1 MRDIKFRGIDNNN
14 RWRFGF
20 LVYSPFDTAFNIIE
34 VGEIPPTYS
43 DPCGDVFSEGAVVNP
58 DTVGQFTGLKD
69 KNGKEIYEGD
79 IVCGDIF
86 DEKFKMAEVVFDV
99 GCFSVSVKEDWCPAL
114 YDVTADTTVIIG
126 NIHEDPELLEAK

>member
-1 MRDIKFRGIDNNN
+1 MRTIKFRAIPHDYNEFIYGGYVRNQGTSYI
-14 RWRFGF
+14 
-20 LVYSPFDTAFNIIE
+20 YTTMYEKTTHINILTSIS
-34 VGEIPPTYS
+34 VHK
-43 DPCGDVFSEGAVVNP
+43 